1 MYDTISSIKDY
12 YKQVYNLAKK
22 YEINEHE
29 SGTGWSLY
37 NEITLTG
44 KPTDFNL
51 YLDFNN
57 RSGLK
62 SELEFELDIIFNND
76 GISISVNIWSDAE
89 GFDDDKIYDKQNL
102 SINDFKNELSLIC
115 SHNIYEFIDGSD
127 KRNICEL
134 IEAIRHI

>member
-22 YEINEHE
+22 YEIDEQE
-29 SGTGWSLY
+29 SGLGWSLH
-37 NEITLTG
+37 NEITLNG
-44 KPTDFNL
+44 KPDDFSL

-57 RSGLK
+57 SN
-62 SELEFELDIIFNND
+62 STELEFELDIAFNSD
-76 GISISVNIWSDAE
+76 GIFISVNIWSDAE
-89 GFDDDKIYDKQNL
+89 GFDDEKIYDKQNL

-115 SHNIYEFIDGSD
+115 SHNIYDFVDRSD

-134 IEAIRHI
+134 IEEIRRI